1 MSAHAL
7 LVMMNLGVVEAFFEG
22 IREVS
27 DGSGH
32 TSVDGDRV
40 GMVDGDS
47 ARGDADLTSV
57 DDTNIRRKNDWDYE
71 VMPFNAAY
79 DGSLRAVDEAKEFW
93 RDVDLARG
101 KGKEKEKEKEKETG
115 KGRERQ

>member
-7 LVMMNLGVVEAFFEG
+7 LAMNNPGVVVAFFEG
-22 IREVS
+22 IRAML

-32 TSVDGDRV
+32 TGVDGDRV

-71 VMPFNAAY
+71 VVPYNAAH
-79 DGSLRAVDEAKEFW
+79 DGSLRAVDEAKEVW

-101 KGKEKEKEKEKETG
+101 KGREKE